1 MCAWWMN
8 QDDQNSTKIKCQ
20 GQEFAHR
27 EGKTSALK
35 PVLWNMVLCF
45 YFNVVWVIFP
55 HLWLPQKASASSLFR
70 LKSNCCL
77 TLHHSSVQGARQSS
91 RETSQKLCFT
101 SVFANSI
108 WSSIW
113 KWSLILLRNTELAKI
128 YNAL

>member
-1 MCAWWMN
+1 MN
-8 QDDQNSTKIKCQ
+8 QDGQNSTKIKCQ

-27 EGKTSALK
+27 KGKTSALK

-77 TLHHSSVQGARQSS
+77 TLHHSSVQGAHQERLSQERLLKSYALLASLQTVFSLVYGNEVSFSS
-91 RETSQKLCFT
+91 EIQ
-101 SVFANSI
+101 N
-108 WSSIW
+108 
-113 KWSLILLRNTELAKI
+113 
-128 YNAL
+128 